1 MQLGDHTR
9 AAGALG
15 AERPV
20 WREGVAVF
28 LGGLVVAV
36 AAFWPLALHLSTHV
50 PSELADPLLQAWQV
64 AWGGHALATQ
74 PLDFFQSNSFYPLRN
89 SLAFSDALVG
99 YSPTGLIGD
108 GVGAALARY
117 NVLFLVAYAVAGTG
131 AYLLTRELALR
142 PAAALVAAA
151 AFAFAPWRLE
161 QSSHL
166 HVLSSGGI
174 PLALFLLVRGY
185 RRGSPGLVVAGWL
198 VAAWQLSLGF
208 TLGLPLAYG
217 LALAAAGAAVVWLV
231 RGRPAL
237 PRPLVVATAVG
248 LVAFAVV
255 AGVLAQPYLQVLDDH
270 PEAHRSIAEV
280 GKLSPPPRSF
290 VAAPRENLIW
300 GGATAS
306 VRDSLPWGP
315 EQTLFPGLAI
325 LVLAGVGALWG
336 PWPRRLRIGIA
347 LVGAVVAFLAT
358 GLRIADGWLG
368 YRWLYEYAPGWDG
381 LRTPGR
387 LYTFTSLALAL
398 LAAAGAQ
405 VAVGAAQRRRAWAGA
420 AAGVLLAAVIVVEGL
435 GPPPVLRVPDPP
447 RGLSSAPEP
456 LLNLPLPGAENAFT
470 FSDFSTF
477 YYMLWSTD
485 GFPRIVNGT
494 SGFTPTFTSELPKR
508 VEGFPNRSSIR
519 FLRGIGVRGVVLHP
533 RAVERTAWPAR
544 RARAADLGVRVRRSG
559 DVVIYGL

>member
-1 MQLGDHTR
+1 MQRVEDTR
-9 AAGALG
+9 AEG
-15 AERPV
+15 PV
-20 WREGVAVF
+20 WWEGLLVF
-28 LGGLVVAV
+28 ALGLVVA
-36 AAFWPLALHLSTHV
+36 AGAFWPLPLHLSTHV
-50 PSELADPLLQAWQV
+50 PNELADPLLQAWQV

-74 PLDFFQSNSFYPLRN
+74 PLDFFQSNSFYPLAN

-108 GVGAALARY
+108 GVGAALTRY
-117 NVLFLVAYAVAGTG
+117 NLLFLVSYAMAGAG
-131 AYLLTRELALR
+131 AYLLARELGLR
-142 PAAALVAAA
+142 PAAACVAAA

-185 RRGSPGLVVAGWL
+185 RRASPGLVVAGWL

-217 LALAAAGAAVVWLV
+217 LALVMAVAAVVWLA

-237 PRPLVVATAVG
+237 PRPLLVATAVG
-248 LVAFAVV
+248 AIAFAAV
-255 AGVLAQPYLQVLDDH
+255 ALVLAQPYLEVLDDH
-270 PEAHRSIAEV
+270 PEAHRSEAEV
-280 GKLSPPPRSF
+280 AKLSPPPRSF
-290 VAAPRENLIW
+290 VAAPRENLVW

-325 LVLAGVGALWG
+325 LALAGVGALWG
-336 PWPRRLRIGIA
+336 PWPRRLRIG
-347 LVGAVVAFLAT
+347 LVVVGAAVAFLAT

-368 YRWLYEYAPGWDG
+368 YRWLYEFAPGWDG

-405 VAVGAAQRRRAWAGA
+405 VAATAAQRRRAWAGTA
-420 AAGVLLAAVIVVEGL
+420 TGLLLAVVIVVEGL
-435 GPPPVLRVPDPP
+435 GPPPILRVPDPP
-447 RGLSSAPEP
+447 RGLASAPEP
-456 LLNLPLPGAENAFT
+456 LLNLPLPGFENAFT

-477 YYMLWSTD
+477 FYMLWSTD

-494 SGFTPTFTSELPKR
+494 SGFTPTFTSELPRR
-508 VEGFPNRSSIR
+508 VEGFPDRDSIR
-519 FLRGIGVRGVVLHP
+519 FLRRIGVRGVVLHP
-533 RAVERTAWPAR
+533 RAIEGTSWPDR
-544 RARAADLGVRVRRSG
+544 RARAAELGVRVRRTG
-559 DVVIYGL
+559 EVVIYRL

>member
-1 MQLGDHTR
+1 MQLVDKP
-9 AAGALG
+9 L
-15 AERPV
+15 

-28 LGGLVVAV
+28 LGGVLIAA
-36 AAFWPLALHLSTHV
+36 AAFWPLPLHLTTHV
-50 PSELADPLLQAWQV
+50 PNELADPLLQAWQV

-74 PLDFFQSNSFYPLRN
+74 PLDYFQSNSFYPLSN

-99 YSPTGLIGD
+99 YSPAGLVGD
-108 GVGAALARY
+108 GIGAALARY
-117 NVLFLVAYAVAGTG
+117 NVLFLVAYAVAGAG
-131 AYLLTRELALR
+131 AYLLARELRLR

-174 PLALFLLVRGY
+174 PLALFLLLRGY
-185 RRGSPGLVVAGWL
+185 HRRSPGLVVAGWL

-217 LALAAAGAAVVWLV
+217 LALALALAAALWLA

-237 PRPLVVATAVG
+237 PRPVLVATAAGV
-248 LVAFAVV
+248 LAFAAV
-255 AGVLAQPYLQVLDDH
+255 AGVLSQPYLQVLDDH
-270 PEAHRSIAEV
+270 PEAHRSLAEIE
-280 GKLSPPPRSF
+280 KLSPPPRSF
-290 VAAPRENLIW
+290 VAAPAENLIW
-300 GGATAS
+300 GGATDS
-306 VRDSLPWGP
+306 VRDSLPWSP

-336 PWPRRLRIGIA
+336 PWPRWLRIAIA
-347 LVGAVVAFLAT
+347 VAGAVVAFLAT

-368 YRWLYEYAPGWDG
+368 YRWLYEFAPGWDG

-405 VAVGAAQRRRAWAGA
+405 VVVGAAQRRRAWAGPA
-420 AAGVLLAAVIVVEGL
+420 TGVLLAAAIVVEGL

-447 RGLSSAPEP
+447 SGLASAPEP

-494 SGFTPTFTSELPKR
+494 SGFTPTFTRELPKR
-508 VEGFPNRSSIR
+508 VEGFPDRSSIE
-519 FLRGIGVRGVVLHP
+519 FLREIGVRGVVLHP
-533 RAVERTAWPAR
+533 RAAADTPWPAR
-544 RARAADLGVRVRRSG
+544 QARAAELGVRVRRAG
-559 DVVIYGL
+559 EIVIYRL